1 MNYALVIYYGQQE
14 SRSMR
19 IDDLIQ
25 ICTGDIPQVSLI
37 QQELTDLVQR
47 TPFPIWPGK
56 AKNAHHIGAI
66 PVLNAL
72 FREQLSAK
80 GWQLEYKAHNGSIP
94 DAYKE
99 FDGVRVA
106 LEVQMANSARVL
118 EDVAKFMGYIDDN
131 VADVCAIILLDRKTA
146 NLCAGNVAC
155 IEHFDHRVKRSRWR
169 YGGIPTLAFGLS
181 EASVTRVDV
190 SGMGVKPKDIEQGR
204 NASLCDMM
212 AREILKDPAN
222 VKPSSFILPKMEQ
235 VSLF

>member
-1 MNYALVIYYGQQE
+1 
-14 SRSMR
+14 MR

-25 ICTGDIPQVSLI
+25 ICTEEIPQVPII
-37 QQELTDLVQR
+37 QQELTELVQR
-47 TPFPIWPGK
+47 TPFPTWPGK
-56 AKNAHHIGAI
+56 AKNAHHIGTI

-72 FREQLSAK
+72 FRAQLSAR
-80 GWQLEYKAHNGSIP
+80 GWQLEYKAKNGSIP

-118 EDVAKFMGYIDDN
+118 EDVAKFMAYRSDD
-131 VADVCAIILLDRKTA
+131 VADVCAIILLDRRTA

-155 IEHFDHRVKRSRWR
+155 IEHFDHRVKRFGWR
-169 YGGIPTLAFGLS
+169 YGDVPTLAFGLS
-181 EASVTRVDV
+181 EVSAPRVDV
-190 SGMGVKPKDIEQGR
+190 SVMGVSPKDIEQGR

-222 VKPSSFILPKMEQ
+222 TKPSSFILPKMEQ